1 MKTMLLLLLIASIVL
16 AARAGPGFAGGIAA
30 GER

>member
-16 AARAGPGFAGGIAA
+16 AAHVRPGFAGGIAT